1 MSKKT
6 TNKNTVG
13 EGRNMRIKEHH
24 LILTKRNI
32 KHVNNWKTLVIIIWT
47 CRTVF
52 KLLWFY
58 TVTSQTSNDPNSG
71 CLELLHDFF
80 LRMIPWNT
88 DSWSYQW
95 AKYGRLGFSGNKTLR
110 SHSIAQVTDL
120 WRKYLDLFE
129 SIFPPKKITDTDCW
143 RFLKSAV
150 LKHVINVG
158 YNSYI
163 VWFLFMDFL
172 WCKWSH
178 YMITPNFDMTI
189 I

>member
-95 AKYGRLGFSGNKTLR
+95 AKYGRLGFSGNKTRPYRVIALPK
-110 SHSIAQVTDL
+110 SLICGASISTFSNRFFPR
-120 WRKYLDLFE
+120 RKSRTRIVE
-129 SIFPPKKITDTDCW
+129 GSWNPP
-143 RFLKSAV
+143 F
-150 LKHVINVG
+150 
-158 YNSYI
+158 
-163 VWFLFMDFL
+163 
-172 WCKWSH
+172 
-178 YMITPNFDMTI
+178 
-189 I
+189 